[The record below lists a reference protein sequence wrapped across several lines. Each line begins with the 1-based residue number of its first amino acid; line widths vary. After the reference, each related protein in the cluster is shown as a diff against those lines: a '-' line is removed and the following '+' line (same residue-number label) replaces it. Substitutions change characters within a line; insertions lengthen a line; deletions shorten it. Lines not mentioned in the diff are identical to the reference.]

1 MVVKCIK
8 RSNPCET
15 DRLEKFVL
23 KITDLRKSYTVGE
36 SHLEILDGI
45 DLEVAEGEFISI
57 LGASGTGKSTLLH
70 LLGGLDRPDSGL
82 ILVDGHPIQ
91 EGSEEEIA
99 IRRNR
104 WIGFVFQFHHLLP
117 EFTAL
122 ENVMIPLKIRGMTD
136 RESRA
141 VAEER
146 LDEVGLSQRLHH
158 LPTQLSGGERQRVAI
173 ARALVTS
180 PVLLLMD
187 EPTGNLD
194 PRTGDGLF
202 DLLVAL
208 QKKKK
213 LTVVMVTHN
222 LELAS
227 RTDRRYLVRDG
238 KLTPLE
244 AASHQPALLP
254 S

>member
-1 MVVKCIK
+1 MEVRCTS
-8 RSNPCET
+8 RFDPYES
-15 DRLEKFVL
+15 DHLEEQVL

-36 SHLEILDGI
+36 SHLEILDGV
-45 DLEVAEGEFISI
+45 DLAVAEGEFISI
-57 LGASGTGKSTLLH
+57 LGASGTGKSTFLH
-70 LLGGLDRPDSGL
+70 LVGGLDRPDSGA

-122 ENVMIPLKIRGMTD
+122 ENVMIPLKIRGLTD
-136 RESRA
+136 RESRSTA
-141 VAEER
+141 RDR
-146 LDEVGLSQRLHH
+146 LDEVGLSERLHH

-194 PRTGDGLF
+194 PRTGEGLF
-202 DLLVAL
+202 DLLIDL
-208 QKKKK
+208 QKRKG
-213 LTVVMVTHN
+213 LTVIMVTHN
-222 LELAS
+222 LDLAS
-227 RTDRRYLVRDG
+227 RTDRRYIMRDG
-238 KLTPLE
+238 KLIAYE
-244 AASHQPALLP
+244 N
-254 S
+254 

>member
-1 MVVKCIK
+1 MEVRCTS
-8 RSNPCET
+8 RFDPCES
-15 DRLEKFVL
+15 DHLEEQVL

-36 SHLEILDGI
+36 SHLEILDGV
-45 DLEVAEGEFISI
+45 DLAVAEGEFISI
-57 LGASGTGKSTLLH
+57 LGASGTGKSTFLH
-70 LLGGLDRPDSGL
+70 LVGGLDRPDSGA

-122 ENVMIPLKIRGMTD
+122 ENVMIPLRIRGLTD
-136 RESRA
+136 RESRSTA
-141 VAEER
+141 RDR
-146 LDEVGLSQRLHH
+146 LDEVGLSERLHH

-194 PRTGDGLF
+194 PRTGEGLF
-202 DLLVAL
+202 DLLIDL
-208 QKKKK
+208 QKRKG
-213 LTVVMVTHN
+213 LTVIMVTHN
-222 LELAS
+222 LDLAS
-227 RTDRRYLVRDG
+227 RTDRRYIMRDG
-238 KLTPLE
+238 KLIAYE
-244 AASHQPALLP
+244 N
-254 S
+254 